1 MPFAFPPD
9 VKDNETPF
17 ARLPSDAQAP
27 AIGVRKP
34 IISAKTMR
42 ISSNPI
48 AQRNIIACDSISE
61 LAPERSR

>member
-9 VKDNETPF
+9 VKDHERPF

-34 IISAKTMR
+34 IISAVPTR

-48 AQRNIIACDSISE
+48 AQPSILACDSISE
-61 LAPERSR
+61 LAP